1 VLILIAVRVFKADM
15 RYLKMKKEDIFVCH
29 KWRRSII
36 GVEEDSGSVG

>member
-1 VLILIAVRVFKADM
+1 
-15 RYLKMKKEDIFVCH
+15 MKKEDIFVCH